1 VEGEI
6 NSLVVSVTGKVKG
19 AVHAKERLEI
29 KEHGIVLGDIYT
41 PCLMI
46 DPGGFFDGKCHM
58 PTPSPAAAAEAA
70 TPIAA
75 DSKELG

>member
-58 PTPSPAAAAEAA
+58 PAPTALAPVTSTEKAAES
-70 TPIAA
+70 TKHP
-75 DSKELG
+75 